1 MQRIRQYLP
10 DGFTLILIGT
20 VILASFLPCRGW
32 GAELFDYLTIAAIAL
47 LFFQHGAKLSR
58 EAILAGMT
66 HWRLHLL
73 ILAST
78 FILFPILAYAL
89 EFAIPQA
96 LPPSLWLGLIFVAVL
111 PSTVQSSIAFTSI
124 AGGNIPAAVCAA
136 SISSLLGIF
145 LTPVMASGLMSLN
158 GGGVSLDEIWR
169 VVLQLFVPFAAG
181 HLMRPWI
188 GKWVDRHRQ
197 ILSTTDR
204 GSILLAVYTAFSA
217 AVVEGIWHKLAVPQM
232 LMIVVVAIILLALVM
247 VIVYGA
253 SRKLGFN
260 REDRIAILFCGS
272 KKSLAAGIPMAKVL
286 FAAPLVG
293 VMVLP
298 LMIFHQVQLMVCAFL
313 ARRFAAGI
321 PAESPLS
328 AAASSSQ
335 GAVGA

>member
-1 MQRIRQYLP
+1 
-10 DGFTLILIGT
+10 
-20 VILASFLPCRGW
+20 
-32 GAELFDYLTIAAIAL
+32 
-47 LFFQHGAKLSR
+47 
-58 EAILAGMT
+58 
-66 HWRLHLL
+66 
-73 ILAST
+73 
-78 FILFPILAYAL
+78 
-89 EFAIPQA
+89 
-96 LPPSLWLGLIFVAVL
+96 VAVL

-181 HLMRPWI
+181 HLLRPWI

-232 LMIVVVAIILLALVM
+232 LMIVVVAITLLALVM
-247 VIVYGA
+247 VIVY
-253 SRKLGFN
+253 
-260 REDRIAILFCGS
+260 LFCGS

-321 PAESPLS
+321 PAERSLG